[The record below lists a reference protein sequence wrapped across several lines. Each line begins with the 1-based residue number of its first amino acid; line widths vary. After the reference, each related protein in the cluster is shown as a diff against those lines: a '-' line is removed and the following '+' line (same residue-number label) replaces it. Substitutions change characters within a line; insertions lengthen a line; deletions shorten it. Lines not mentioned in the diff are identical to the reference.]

1 MELSLGNYSMT
12 SVPPSQLASAALA
25 LSMRLLDPMSRP
37 SELWSGTL
45 CHYTRYTLSELQPT
59 IRQLAGILVTAP
71 QAKLGTVYQKYSNK
85 KFMKIAR

>member
-25 LSMRLLDPMSRP
+25 LSMRLLDPMSGQ
-37 SELWSGTL
+37 LWSGTL
-45 CHYTRYTLSELQPT
+45 CHYTRYTLPELQPT
-59 IRQLAGILVTAP
+59 IRQLASLLVTAP